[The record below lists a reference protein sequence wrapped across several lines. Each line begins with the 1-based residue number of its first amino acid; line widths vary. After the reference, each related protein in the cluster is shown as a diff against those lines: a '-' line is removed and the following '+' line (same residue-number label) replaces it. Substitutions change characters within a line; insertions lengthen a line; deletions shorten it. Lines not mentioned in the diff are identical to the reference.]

1 MRPAPCA
8 PHPDDPGA
16 TEPGVHVPA
25 LPAPEAG
32 GTPRRPAP
40 RPTRATN
47 PHAGPHQEP
56 HPHSPDQP
64 TPRPATAAPRPAPR
78 PTRAKNP
85 HAGPHRR
92 PRAHSPGLSAGRP
105 LPVGPRAGGPWLAVA
120 LTVLLAVLLALV
132 PAWPAP
138 GARVAPGGPL
148 PVHSV
153 TAVPR
158 PDNGFHADDGC
169 PSACAT
175 QTRLRHDHLGERP
188 SAPDHLA
195 VTAHGTGVVPA
206 AHERRTP
213 TTPGSPSVSPGRTG
227 HDRGRAPPAPP
238 GT

>member
-1 MRPAPCA
+1 M
-8 PHPDDPGA
+8 
-16 TEPGVHVPA
+16 
-25 LPAPEAG
+25 
-32 GTPRRPAP
+32 
-40 RPTRATN
+40 
-47 PHAGPHQEP
+47 
-56 HPHSPDQP
+56 
-64 TPRPATAAPRPAPR
+64 
-78 PTRAKNP
+78 
-85 HAGPHRR
+85 GPHRR
-92 PRAHSPGLSAGRP
+92 PRAHSPGLSAGRA

-138 GARVAPGGPL
+138 GVRVAPGGPL

-227 HDRGRAPPAPP
+227 HDRGRAPPPPP